1 MDLLKLKEVENFRDK
16 ELIRDLNIFAG
27 ERLY

>member
-16 ELIRDLNIFAG
+16 ELIRDLNIFVG
-27 ERLY
+27 EGLY